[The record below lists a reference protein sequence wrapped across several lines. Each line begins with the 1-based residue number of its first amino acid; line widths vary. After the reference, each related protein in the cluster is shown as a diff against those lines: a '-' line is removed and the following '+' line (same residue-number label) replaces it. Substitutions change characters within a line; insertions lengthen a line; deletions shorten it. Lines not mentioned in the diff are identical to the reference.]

1 MAREGRIAL
10 GMSGGVDSAVSAA
23 LLIRAGYE
31 VVGVTCRFHDDEA
44 SAAAASDAA
53 AVCGRL
59 GIAHVERDCT
69 GAFERQ
75 VVASYVDAYA
85 CGHTPRPCIGW
96 NACVL
101 STFPSPRAS

>member
-23 LLIRAGYE
+23 LLMRAGYE

-59 GIAHVERDCT
+59 GIAHVERDCA

-75 VVASYVDAYA
+75 VVAPFVDAYA
-85 CGHTPRPCIGW
+85 RGLT
-96 NACVL
+96 
-101 STFPSPRAS
+101 PSPCVECNAAC